1 MSIPMWVVWLILVIV
16 FAVIEAATLGLA
28 TVWFAIGAGVAMV
41 MDLCGAPLAA
51 QIITMI
57 VVSII
62 SFIICFIWIRPKI
75 DKKGKVA
82 EPTNADRVIGMQA
95 TVREAINNLA
105 AEGVVLCDGKEW
117 SARSISGELIPA
129 GTVVTVEAIEGVKL
143 MVSVHGEEAEAEE

>member
-75 DKKGKVA
+75 DKKGKVV
-82 EPTNADRVIGMQA
+82 EPTNADRVIGKEGI
-95 TVREAINNLA
+95 VIKEINP
-105 AEGVVLCDGKEW
+105 VDGKGQIKVMGQVW
-117 SARSISGELIPA
+117 SAKAESPIAENKKVKVLSM
-129 GTVVTVEAIEGVKL
+129 EGVKL
-143 MVSVHGEEAEAEE
+143 VVEEINE

>member
-1 MSIPMWVVWLILVIV
+1 MNIPMWVVWLILVIV

-28 TVWFAIGAGVAMV
+28 TVWFAIGSGVAMV

-82 EPTNADRVIGMQA
+82 EPTNADRVIGKEGI
-95 TVREAINNLA
+95 VIKEINP
-105 AEGVVLCDGKEW
+105 VDGKGQIKVMGQVW
-117 SARSISGELIPA
+117 SAKADSSIAENKKVKVLSM
-129 GTVVTVEAIEGVKL
+129 EGVKL
-143 MVSVHGEEAEAEE
+143 VVEEINE